1 MAINK
6 SKPGEDKMAQAQAA
20 KRPPVVPP
28 TDERRF
34 MNLRPSTPAPVR
46 KTVPTNVG
54 MITAPRFVS
63 KPLASNDRGGDRIV
77 MPARPAASM
86 TPYRSSVGAPTFKVN
101 AQAPAKGGGMGLL
114 GGQKTGL
121 TERLLVDVP
130 DKNIQEIISA
140 LKNNPSLAR
149 SDVKIPQ
156 LGGLSPVDAWKK
168 ILREGKLG
176 QYTLTSSQ
184 IESLRPFFG
193 SSAVPT
199 AGASVGAFP
208 TQGAPAGVRPGAS
221 VYDQRTGSREG
232 GVVRLPAGF
241 GPGGVGASASATTPS
256 GSTQGGSRTRPN
268 YGDES
273 DFGFGG
279 RTAAG
284 AGAGAGAR
292 VSADSAVA
300 AEMEKIRLQREA
312 YIAQLNYQAPPPNT
326 TTTQGPPAA
335 TTQISEMEQLAQL
348 MQLGKYAKA
357 DPVAK
362 EADTSQLDEMYKMY
376 MQLMQQF
383 GDLQNKYI
391 QSLIDSQNKAPVAP
405 PLPPSPVLGPEPLV
419 PNYFAPSAQNGA
431 YAEFNDIGMGLLNN
445 MSPYNLQALRQMMA
459 KLGYTGTGQMGR
471 YGERTYA
478 RPGGSG
484 NMRIADAAFE
494 DPANYLGLPSGEREN
509 AEAALRFFLGQ
520 SGFSDQYAFP
530 GRAQY
535 PYPQQTTPPTPI
547 LA

>member
-1 MAINK
+1 MAIQTK
-6 SKPGEDKMAQAQAA
+6 YQKDLQDGKIKPK
-20 KRPPVVPP
+20 PVVAPP

-63 KPLASNDRGGDRIV
+63 KPPASNDRGGDRIV

-121 TERLLVDVP
+121 SDRSIETIP
-130 DKNIQEIISA
+130 DPQFQIA
-140 LKNNPSLAR
+140 LKYLLNNPQGTQR
-149 SDVKIPQ
+149 VPQ
-156 LGGLSPVDAWKK
+156 LYNMNAIDALKEIGRTGKIKGYDLSP
-168 ILREGKLG
+168 
-176 QYTLTSSQ
+176 SQ
-184 IESLRPFFG
+184 MALLKPLFG

-199 AGASVGAFP
+199 AGASFGAFP
-208 TQGAPAGVRPGAS
+208 TQGAPAGVRPGTS
-221 VYDQRTGSREG
+221 SFPGRPSFPGSNTA
-232 GVVRLPAGF
+232 L
-241 GPGGVGASASATTPS
+241 ASATTPS
-256 GSTQGGSRTRPN
+256 GSTQGGSTQGGSRTRPN

-284 AGAGAGAR
+284 AGAGTR
-292 VSADSAVA
+292 VSAEGAIA
-300 AEMEKIRLQREA
+300 AEMEKNRLLKEA
-312 YIAQLNYQAPPPNT
+312 YIRSLNYQDPPPNT
-326 TTTQGPPAA
+326 TTTQGPPAN

-357 DPVAK
+357 DPVVQP
-362 EADTSQLDEMYKMY
+362 ADTSQLDEMYKMY

-405 PLPPSPVLGPEPLV
+405 PIPPSPVLGPEPLV

>member
-1 MAINK
+1 MATKIIVK
-6 SKPGEDKMAQAQAA
+6 PPSKPSPKPGEDKMAQAQAA
-20 KRPPVVPP
+20 KRPPI
-28 TDERRF
+28 
-34 MNLRPSTPAPVR
+34 A
-46 KTVPTNVG
+46 VPTRQPLV
-54 MITAPRFVS
+54 IKKAP
-63 KPLASNDRGGDRIV
+63 PASNDRGGDRIV
-77 MPARPAASM
+77 MPAKPPSFT
-86 TPYRSSVGAPTFKVN
+86 TPYRSSVSAPTLKV
-101 AQAPAKGGGMGLL
+101 AAPAQGGGMAKFGGIMKAL
-114 GGQKTGL
+114 GGGGGGGSTPRYDVLPASTQAAPTQRATATG
-121 TERLLVDVP
+121 P
-130 DKNIQEIISA
+130 IITFD
-140 LKNNPSLAR
+140 PS
-149 SDVKIPQ
+149 KF
-156 LGGLSPVDAWKK
+156 GGGTQPIGTATFP
-168 ILREGKLG
+168 G
-176 QYTLTSSQ
+176 
-184 IESLRPFFG
+184 RPSFPGSNTFN
-193 SSAVPT
+193 SSASDPSKWGGGT
-199 AGASVGAFP
+199 QPIGTTEFP
-208 TQGAPAGVRPGAS
+208 GRPSFPGSNVFTQNTV
-221 VYDQRTGSREG
+221 E
-232 GVVRLPAGF
+232 
-241 GPGGVGASASATTPS
+241 
-256 GSTQGGSRTRPN
+256 
-268 YGDES
+268 
-273 DFGFGG
+273 
-279 RTAAG
+279 TAAQME
-284 AGAGAGAR
+284 AR
-292 VSADSAVA
+292 LR
-300 AEMEKIRLQREA
+300 AEYQA
-312 YIAQLNYQAPPPNT
+312 YINSMYPGTKDTTTT
-326 TTTQGPPAA
+326 TTTQGPPAN

-357 DPVAK
+357 DPVVQP
-362 EADTSQLDEMYKMY
+362 ADTSQLDEMYKMY